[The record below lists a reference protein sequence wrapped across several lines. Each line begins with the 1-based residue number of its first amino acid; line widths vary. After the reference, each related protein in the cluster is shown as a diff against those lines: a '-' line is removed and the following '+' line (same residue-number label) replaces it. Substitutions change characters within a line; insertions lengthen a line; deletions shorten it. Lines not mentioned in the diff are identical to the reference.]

1 MRYTTKPYVEI
12 VRKGMVV
19 MGQIKPAQPSFEPK
33 AITEVTRNWGKL
45 GRLDSQVFIISA
57 ILILGFVL
65 WGAVDSKSLG
75 HVSDVV
81 LKYIT
86 DQWGWLYLAGVL
98 FFVLFSVYLALSR
111 YGNIKLGDQQDV
123 PEYSDFS
130 WFAMLFGCGMGV
142 GLVFW
147 SVAEPIYHY
156 MKGPA
161 YAGPP
166 GSQQAAEWALP
177 ISFFHWGISAWAT
190 FVIIGLAMGVIL
202 FRKKMP
208 ALISSCF
215 YPILGDKI
223 YGPIG
228 KIIDILTLVAS
239 LFGMSTTIGLG
250 TMQLSAGIS
259 YNYGIPESTTLSL
272 VLLGIVIA
280 CYLASACLPIEK
292 GIKIGSNVSMIA
304 CIGLLI
310 FVFVLGPTKF
320 ILDNFFHGTG
330 MYIQNFFTMSLWLDP
345 VKQSGW
351 SGSWTIFYWAWWVAW
366 APFVGMFIAKISKGR
381 TIREFVFGALLA
393 PTVLD
398 MIFFSIF
405 GSTALKMELTE
416 ATKGVLYAAI
426 NNNVAS
432 SIYVL
437 LQQFPLASVTAVV
450 TLFVIFTFFVVSAD
464 SCTIVLAML
473 SSGGEETPK
482 TSLKLFWGVVMG
494 ASAGVLLIMGGL
506 EALQMASIIGA
517 FPFIFIMF
525 FICYAL
531 IKVIKEEVA
540 SKNLILLNRRGE

>member
-1 MRYTTKPYVEI
+1 M
-12 VRKGMVV
+12 
-19 MGQIKPAQPSFEPK
+19 MGQLKEEQVSFKPRPME
-33 AITEVTRNWGKL
+33 EVTRNWGIL
-45 GRLDSQVFIISA
+45 GRLDPQVFIISA
-57 ILILGFVL
+57 IIILGFVL
-65 WGAVDSKSLG
+65 WGAIDNQSLTR
-75 HVSDVV
+75 VSDVV
-81 LKYIT
+81 MKYIT
-86 DQWGWLYLAGVL
+86 GQWGWMYLVGVL
-98 FFVLFSVYLALSR
+98 FFVLFSIYLALSK

-123 PEYSDFS
+123 PEYSNFS

-156 MKGPA
+156 LKGPA
-161 YAGPP
+161 YAGPQ

-228 KIIDILTLVAS
+228 KCIDILTLVAS
-239 LFGMSTTIGLG
+239 LFGMATTIGLG
-250 TMQLSAGIS
+250 TMQLSAGVS
-259 YNYGIPESTTLSL
+259 FNYGIPESTTLNL
-272 VLLGIVIA
+272 VLLAIVIV

-292 GIKIGSNVSMIA
+292 GIKTGSNVSMIA
-304 CIGLLI
+304 CISLLV

-320 ILDNFFHGTG
+320 ILDNFFNSTG
-330 MYIQNFFTMSLWLDP
+330 IYIQNFFTMSLWLDP
-345 VKQSGW
+345 VKQSSW

-381 TIREFVFGALLA
+381 TIREFVFGALIA

-398 MIFFSIF
+398 MIFFGIF

-426 NNNVAS
+426 DKNIAS
-432 SIYVL
+432 SVYVL
-437 LQQFPLASVTAVV
+437 LQQFPFASVTAVV
-450 TLFVIFTFFVVSAD
+450 MLFVIFTFFVVSAD

-473 SSGGEETPK
+473 SSGGDEKPK
-482 TSLKLFWGVVMG
+482 TSLKVFWGIVMG
-494 ASAGVLLIMGGL
+494 VSAGVLLIMGGL
-506 EALQMASIIGA
+506 EALQMASIVGA
-517 FPFIFIMF
+517 FPFIIIMF

-531 IKVIKEEVA
+531 MKVLKSEVG
-540 SKNLILLNRRGE
+540 SNKSI